1 VGKSTLLNRLL
12 GTKLSIVSAKPS
24 TTRHRVLGILS
35 ADAAEGPDGH
45 PPYQIVFVDTP
56 GVVRP
61 RYRLHDHMMA
71 DVDRALGDADVVVLL
86 ADATEKTPTHD
97 ARNAVERLATVQAP
111 VILALNKN
119 DLIRN
124 EEALPLVAQYA
135 ALRAPD
141 APLEDA
147 FAEVIPL
154 SAQTGF
160 NVDVLM
166 EAIVQRL
173 PLGPPY
179 YPKDQLSEH
188 PERFF
193 IGEIVRE
200 AVFNRYRDEIPYS
213 TQVNV
218 VLYEERPGGE
228 IKSLTRRINDTA
240 TLSVTR
246 PDGVFSANIV
256 ENPLETGEH
265 ALRGTIATSL
275 YEAVNAAGG
284 TNRLA
289 VELAHVFQYDID
301 FVNQA
306 RPGDSFIVAYE
317 QQFQDG
323 EFVRDGDIL
332 AAEFVNAGKTYRAV
346 RYVGPNGKAD
356 YYTPDGRPVRKAF
369 LRYPVDYARISSG
382 FSLARRHPV
391 LNRVRAHKG
400 IDFAASTGTP
410 IKAAGAG
417 RIVSRGRNGGY
428 GNVVVVD
435 HGKGITTLYGHMS
448 RFAKGQGVGTRVS
461 QGQVIGYVGM
471 TGLASGPHVHYE
483 YRVNGVHKNPAR
495 VTVPKA
501 DPIPASLM
509 ADFRTQTTPLLA
521 RLEAQAAPAVQV
533 ASAPKNAGAR
543 AGR

>member
-1 VGKSTLLNRLL
+1 MSANQPRRFGVIASC
-12 GTKLSIVSAKPS
+12 IVA
-24 TTRHRVLGILS
+24 GAILS
-35 ADAAEGPDGH
+35 AAGAQVQNPVLEPDSEEFLAVAELTASAEQIASEGPFEFVAITIGRNDTLD
-45 PPYQIVFVDTP
+45 QIFRGLQLKLSDLAELRSLP
-56 GVVRP
+56 DVRKS
-61 RYRLHDHMMA
+61 LD
-71 DVDRALGDADVVVLL
+71 
-86 ADATEKTPTHD
+86 
-97 ARNAVERLATVQAP
+97 
-111 VILALNKN
+111 I
-119 DLIRN
+119 I
-124 EEALPLVAQYA
+124 
-135 ALRAPD
+135 
-141 APLEDA
+141 
-147 FAEVIPL
+147 
-154 SAQTGF
+154 
-160 NVDVLM
+160 
-166 EAIVQRL
+166 
-173 PLGPPY
+173 
-179 YPKDQLSEH
+179 
-188 PERFF
+188 
-193 IGEIVRE
+193 
-200 AVFNRYRDEIPYS
+200 
-213 TQVNV
+213 
-218 VLYEERPGGE
+218 RPGDVIQLTHLDGE
-228 IKSLTRRINDTA
+228 IKSLTRRIDETA

-256 ENPLETGEH
+256 ENPLETAEH
-265 ALRGTIATSL
+265 SLRGTIDSSL

-306 RPGDSFIVAYE
+306 QPGDSFIVAYE

-332 AAEFVNAGKTYRAV
+332 AAEFVNTGKTYRAV

-369 LRYPVDYARISSG
+369 LRYPVEYARISSG

-400 IDFAASTGTP
+400 IDFAASSGTP

-428 GNVVVVD
+428 GNVVVLD

-509 ADFRTQTTPLLA
+509 ADFKTQTAPLLE
-521 RLEAQAAPAVQV
+521 RLEGQAAPAVQV
-533 ASAPKNAGAR
+533 ASTPQVTGTR

>member
-1 VGKSTLLNRLL
+1 MTRPYYVQAAVQAEGSNQPRRFGVIASCFVGGAILAAAGAQVQNPVLEPESVAQLASTELPADAEQAAPAVPFEFVAITIGRNDTLDQIFRGLQL
-12 GTKLSIVSAKPS
+12 KLSD
-24 TTRHRVLGILS
+24 L
-35 ADAAEGPDGH
+35 AELRNLPD
-45 PPYQIVFVDTP
+45 
-56 GVVRP
+56 VR
-61 RYRLHDHMMA
+61 RSLD
-71 DVDRALGDADVVVLL
+71 
-86 ADATEKTPTHD
+86 
-97 ARNAVERLATVQAP
+97 
-111 VILALNKN
+111 I
-119 DLIRN
+119 I
-124 EEALPLVAQYA
+124 
-135 ALRAPD
+135 
-141 APLEDA
+141 
-147 FAEVIPL
+147 
-154 SAQTGF
+154 
-160 NVDVLM
+160 
-166 EAIVQRL
+166 
-173 PLGPPY
+173 
-179 YPKDQLSEH
+179 
-188 PERFF
+188 
-193 IGEIVRE
+193 
-200 AVFNRYRDEIPYS
+200 
-213 TQVNV
+213 
-218 VLYEERPGGE
+218 RPGDVIQLTHLDGE
-228 IKSLTRRINDTA
+228 IKSLTRRIDETA

-246 PDGVFSANIV
+246 PDGVFSASIV
-256 ENPLETGEH
+256 ENPLESAEH
-265 ALRGTIATSL
+265 SLRGTIDSSL

-306 RPGDSFIVAYE
+306 QPGDSFTVAYE

-332 AAEFVNAGKTYRAV
+332 AAEFVNTGKTYRAV
-346 RYVGPNGKAD
+346 RYVSPSGKAD

-400 IDFAASTGTP
+400 IDFAAPTGTP

-428 GNVVVVD
+428 GNAVVLA
-435 HGKGITTLYGHMS
+435 HKNGITTLYGHMS
-448 RFAKGQGVGTRVS
+448 RFAKGQKVGDSVS

-501 DPIPASLM
+501 DPIPESLM
-509 ADFRTQTTPLLA
+509 ADFKAQTAPLLA
-521 RLEAQAAPAVQV
+521 RLDSQSAAPVQL
-533 ASAPKNAGAR
+533 ATAPPAATTGR